1 MRGWS
6 RPTKASRLAAT
17 VGKARRARR
26 RQNHAVSEDR
36 GAIETFSNEQSIPL
50 HAARLPEKGSLLQ
63 FRECLLQLLLRVHHD
78 GPVPCDGFLERF
90 ARDEQ
95 EAHSIFST
103 LDLAFVA
110 PVKQADRPLVGF
122 RGMPCIPHLHA

>member
-6 RPTKASRLAAT
+6 RPTRASSLT
-17 VGKARRARR
+17 GTLGKDRSARR

-63 FRECLLQLLLRVHHD
+63 FRECLLQLLFRVHHD
-78 GPVPCDGFLERF
+78 GPVPCDVFLERF
-90 ARDEQ
+90 AQDWTIENSILSSLDRD
-95 EAHSIFST
+95 FSS
-103 LDLAFVA
+103 AV
-110 PVKQADRPLVGF
+110 
-122 RGMPCIPHLHA
+122 

>member
-6 RPTKASRLAAT
+6 RPTRASSLT
-17 VGKARRARR
+17 GTLGKDRSARR

-63 FRECLLQLLLRVHHD
+63 FRECLLQLLVRVHHD

-95 EAHSIFST
+95 EAHSLFST
-103 LDLAFVA
+103 LDRASFAAVKGHER
-110 PVKQADRPLVGF
+110 PVCGF
-122 RGMPCIPHLHA
+122 S

>member
-1 MRGWS
+1 MGGCCWTTRGS
-6 RPTKASRLAAT
+6 SLTGTL
-17 VGKARRARR
+17 GKDRSGRR
-26 RQNHAVSEDR
+26 RKNHAVSEDR

-95 EAHSIFST
+95 EAHSIFSS
-103 LDLAFVA
+103 LHRDFVA
-110 PVKQADRPLVGF
+110 AVTDD
-122 RGMPCIPHLHA
+122 

>member
-6 RPTKASRLAAT
+6 RPTRASSLT
-17 VGKARRARR
+17 GTLGKARSARR
-26 RQNHAVSEDR
+26 RQNQAVSEDR
-36 GAIETFSNEQSIPL
+36 GAIEAFANEQSIAL

-95 EAHSIFST
+95 EAHSIFSS
-103 LDLAFVA
+103 LHRDFVA
-110 PVKQADRPLVGF
+110 AVTDD
-122 RGMPCIPHLHA
+122 